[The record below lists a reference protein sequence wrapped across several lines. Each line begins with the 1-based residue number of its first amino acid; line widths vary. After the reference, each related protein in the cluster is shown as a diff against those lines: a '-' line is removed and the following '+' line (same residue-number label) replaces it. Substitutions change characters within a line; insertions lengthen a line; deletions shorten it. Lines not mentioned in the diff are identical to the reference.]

1 MKSVG
6 DILRNQREA
15 QGKPVASVAQELCIT
30 TQYLQAIEADD
41 VASLPGDFFYKSFVK
56 QYATLLG
63 LDPEPLLKGARE
75 LIAASKPEPEL
86 SGVRA
91 ASEVPS
97 HSGSVWRGVIRMP
110 DPVLEAANK
119 LDISDRG
126 LGFSAIFGL
135 VVVLLVCSSFYA
147 WWTER
152 QQTPPVEETPTAVSA
167 VAPEPEPG
175 NVDVTTETNAD
186 GSQSVVLRLSAT
198 EETWL
203 SITSNGKRIFS
214 GILRPSE
221 TKTLTGMEE
230 ARMRVGN
237 AGGIDVRL
245 NGREIGP
252 LGERGQ
258 VRVIEFTPDDFEIV
272 TPPRR
277 RDTTTVPTNPNDRL

>member
-15 QGKPVASVAQELCIT
+15 QGKTVASLAQELCIT
-30 TQYLQAIEADD
+30 KQYLQAIEADD
-41 VASLPGDFFYKSFVK
+41 VASLPGDFFYKSFVR

-75 LIAASKPEPEL
+75 LVAASKPEPETPEARVD
-86 SGVRA
+86 SD
-91 ASEVPS
+91 VPAQ
-97 HSGSVWRGVIRMP
+97 SGSVWRGVIRMP

-126 LGFSAIFGL
+126 LGLSAIFGL
-135 VVVLLVCSSFYA
+135 VFVVLVCSSFYA

-152 QQTPPVEETPTAVSA
+152 QQAPPAEETPTTIST
-167 VAPEPEPG
+167 VAAQPETSSVG
-175 NVDVTTETNAD
+175 VTTETNPD

-203 SITSNGKRIFS
+203 SITSDGKQIFS

-221 TKTLTGMEE
+221 TKTLVGTEE

-237 AGGIDVRL
+237 AGGIDVKL

-252 LGERGQ
+252 LGKRGQ
-258 VRVIEFTPDDFEIV
+258 VRVIEFTPDDYEIV
-272 TPPRR
+272 SPPRR
-277 RDTTTVPTNPNDRL
+277 RNSTPPANPNGRL